1 MEAKADRHCTFV
13 YYIKVVRFT
22 VKRLMQFVY
31 IFIYFYENIQLLSVV
46 KAGSTYST

>member
-31 IFIYFYENIQLLSVV
+31 IFKYFYENLQLLSVV